1 MSDDIDKDGYV
12 RIHQHELGQLIKYAN
27 GAFNMSK
34 DEISLIGLAHRD
46 LVIQIEK
53 LVVDRDMF
61 KADWQA
67 MIKQI
72 EQLEHEV
79 KRLRRTNAV

>member
-1 MSDDIDKDGYV
+1 VKNTFKK
-12 RIHQHELGQLIKYAN
+12 GQNVSEGTNI
-27 GAFNMSK
+27 
-34 DEISLIGLAHRD
+34 ELAHRD
-46 LVIQIEK
+46 LGIEIEK
-53 LVVDRDMF
+53 LIADRDMF

>member
-1 MSDDIDKDGYV
+1 MRSEAD
-12 RIHQHELGQLIKYAN
+12 
-27 GAFNMSK
+27 
-34 DEISLIGLAHRD
+34 
-46 LVIQIEK
+46 IEK
-53 LVVDRDMF
+53 LIADLAMF

>member
-1 MSDDIDKDGYV
+1 M
-12 RIHQHELGQLIKYAN
+12 AN
-27 GAFNMSK
+27 NTFK
-34 DEISLIGLAHRD
+34 KGLTVHTDAD
-46 LVIQIEK
+46 IEK
-53 LVVDRDMF
+53 LVADLKMF
-61 KADWQA
+61 KEDWQA

>member
-1 MSDDIDKDGYV
+1 MSEGTNI
-12 RIHQHELGQLIKYAN
+12 E
-27 GAFNMSK
+27 
-34 DEISLIGLAHRD
+34 LAHRD
-46 LVIQIEK
+46 LGIEIEK
-53 LVVDRDMF
+53 LIADRDMF

-72 EQLEHEV
+72 EQLEHEN